1 VRKLAKK
8 QVHSLWYWRKKALL
22 SETEL
27 ANAVGVHMN
36 SIRNWQEKPS
46 TIPLQK
52 AKQIAE
58 VLGIKVEQIESEH
71 DYHELNEVLN
81 EKIGK

>member
-1 VRKLAKK
+1 MAKK
-8 QVHSLWYWRKKALL
+8 LEVHSLWYWRKKALL

-36 SIRNWQEKPS
+36 CLRNWQTKPS
-46 TIPLQK
+46 VIPLQK
-52 AKQIAE
+52 AKMLAE
-58 VLGIKVEQIESEH
+58 ILGIKVEQIESEH

>member
-1 VRKLAKK
+1 LAKK
-8 QVHSLWYWRKKALL
+8 LEVHSLWYWRKKALL

-36 SIRNWQEKPS
+36 CLRNWQTKPS
-46 TIPLQK
+46 VIPLQK
-52 AKQIAE
+52 AKMLAE
-58 VLGIKVEQIESEH
+58 ILGIKVEQIESEH

>member
-1 VRKLAKK
+1 MAK
-8 QVHSLWYWRKKALL
+8 QLEVHSLWYWRKKAFL
-22 SETEL
+22 SETDL

-36 SIRNWQEKPS
+36 SVRNWQEKPS

-52 AKQIAE
+52 AKQMAK

-71 DYHELNEVLN
+71 DYHELNEVLHGN
-81 EKIGK
+81 